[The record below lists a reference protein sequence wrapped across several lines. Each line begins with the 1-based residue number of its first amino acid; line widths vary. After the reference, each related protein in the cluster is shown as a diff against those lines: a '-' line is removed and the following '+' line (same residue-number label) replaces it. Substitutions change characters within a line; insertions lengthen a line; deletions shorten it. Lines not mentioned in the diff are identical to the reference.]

1 DVVVLD
7 LEAQLAADPAIGAD
21 ALDLTV
27 GLVAKDAVLV
37 DEARRHQRA
46 RRAGLHALAAGDAG
60 RAAHRVVEIEHDLL
74 AMTASGH
81 ADNVIDLHFAAGAYA
96 QIAVDAGVELHRHCR
111 MAAVG
116 RRRQAA
122 RKAARADIDRIGP
135 LPKSRL
141 RVMRC
146 GALGLVA

>member
-1 DVVVLD
+1 
-7 LEAQLAADPAIGAD
+7 EPAAPLAAGPAIGAEAV
-21 ALDLTV
+21 ALAV
-27 GLVAKDAVLV
+27 GLVATDASLA

-96 QIAVDAGVELHRHCR
+96 QIAVDAGVELHRHR
-111 MAAVG
+111 GMAAVG

-122 RKAARADIDRIGP
+122 RKAARADIDRVRP
-135 LPKSRL
+135 LPQP
-141 RVMRC
+141 
-146 GALGLVA
+146 